1 MYLDV
6 GFFYG
11 RFLLIISFF
20 DGAPGGFKR
29 RSEGRADGGGGG
41 ARVARLGEMMHGFAR
56 GIRRRPRASR
66 QALMTLLQDSRRL
79 VLSEIAASLVLLPL
93 R

>member
-1 MYLDV
+1 MSD
-6 GFFYG
+6 FFYG

-20 DGAPGGFKR
+20 DGAPGGFQR
-29 RSEGRADGGGGG
+29 RSEGRADGGGGE
-41 ARVARLGEMMHGFAR
+41 RVARLGEMMHGFAR

>member
-29 RSEGRADGGGGG
+29 RSEGRADVGGG